1 MAFDFHAQI
10 PEDRNPAALGP
21 GHPLGEGAGYLI
33 RASLKG
39 KTQILLE
46 KVGAVKL
53 RVGSGQKLELGLLIF
68 RQMLRIFEESIAQVL
83 QCFCLHFLR
92 LGFALRGAARF
103 AFGQSLGLPV
113 GFRPSL
119 PANLVQR
126 VSGPGNYVE
135 RVYAPLSVGAVFFY
149 TGGDPSGSVR

>member
-92 LGFALRGAARF
+92 LGFALR
-103 AFGQSLGLPV
+103 
-113 GFRPSL
+113 
-119 PANLVQR
+119 NLKGT
-126 VSGPGNYVE
+126 S
-135 RVYAPLSVGAVFFY
+135 
-149 TGGDPSGSVR
+149 